1 MNAIPGANQYPSC
14 HGGLENLDQEFDYEI
29 TEIEGAVPS
38 DLKGTFF
45 RNGPGRQRIG
55 ETAYGH
61 WFDGDGMISAFTFDD
76 GRVHFKNRYVRT
88 EKYLAETA
96 AQAICYRGFGTQIPG
111 GLGKNFLK
119 MPANPANTSIVHHGG
134 HLLALNEGGRPW
146 ALNPENL
153 ETLGEFSYDGGL
165 KPGQVFSAH
174 GKIHSKKKFNSQR
187 LE

>member
-29 TEIEGAVPS
+29 TEIEGAVPG

-96 AQAICYRGFGTQIPG
+96 AEAISLSGVRYADTWRTG
-111 GLGKNFLK
+111 
-119 MPANPANTSIVHHGG
+119 A
-134 HLLALNEGGRPW
+134 
-146 ALNPENL
+146 
-153 ETLGEFSYDGGL
+153 
-165 KPGQVFSAH
+165 
-174 GKIHSKKKFNSQR
+174 KIF
-187 LE
+187 